1 MEDQITDYSGKEIEG
16 ASEDLLRTQKISLY
30 QKIWNRM
37 EIPLNQ
43 ISSVCVRWQFG
54 RSYVGKGA
62 IAVV

>member
-30 QKIWNRM
+30 QKIWHRM

-43 ISSVCVRWQFG
+43 ISSVCV
-54 RSYVGKGA
+54 
-62 IAVV
+62 